1 MWWVSHKGNWV
12 LENAQGDGVQVDGA
26 AYSNQAFFPMLP
38 LAVLDSDCQLP

>member
-1 MWWVSHKGNWV
+1 MGNWV